1 MAGNFLKQVSLFLA
15 YGKEEFCAWLAK
27 FFGEKTKANFS
38 EESSNALHYMIEI
51 LCENLTQ
58 DQADTYGLV
67 LDAYGLPYFSRR
79 SGGNWEIWVDEAIHD
94 RALELIEKYIEEN
107 QHISISDAL
116 ETETHQRTFTGI
128 WASLILMACS
138 ITVNMSGSVDRI
150 VREYG
155 ASAYDILNGEIYR
168 TVTALMLHASYPHL
182 AGNMAGIAIFGTA
195 VCNITGAGVG
205 WLMILLTGILGN
217 LANAALF
224 RYGHISIGASTAVFG
239 AVGILAAYQLNRKIK
254 IAGQRMKAWL
264 PLAGG
269 LALLGLLGS
278 SKHSD
283 LTAHLFGFI
292 AGICLGLLY
301 AQYLCY
307 LLRKTHQIYCMS
319 VTIATVVLSWSRAI
333 FPAKP

>member
-1 MAGNFLKQVSLFLA
+1 
-15 YGKEEFCAWLAK
+15 
-27 FFGEKTKANFS
+27 
-38 EESSNALHYMIEI
+38 MIEI

-67 LDAYGLPYFSRR
+67 LDAYRLSYSTRR
-79 SGGNWEIWVDEAIHD
+79 AGGNWEIWVDETIHD
-94 RALELIEKYIEEN
+94 RALELIEQYIAEN
-107 QHISISDAL
+107 QNLAVLDVT
-116 ETETHQRTFTGI
+116 ETETHQKTYTGI

-138 ITVNMSGSVDRI
+138 IAVNMSGSVDKI

-155 ASAYDILNGEIYR
+155 ASAYDILHGEIYR

-224 RYGHISIGASTAVFG
+224 RYDHISIGASTAVFG
-239 AVGILAAYQLNRKIK
+239 AVGILTAYQLSRKIK

-264 PLAGG
+264 PFAGG

-301 AQYLCY
+301 ALYLY
-307 LLRKTHQIYCMS
+307 YVLEKRHQAYCMGA
-319 VTIATVVLSWSRAI
+319 TIGMVVLSWYRILFS
-333 FPAKP
+333 AKP

>member
-1 MAGNFLKQVSLFLA
+1 
-15 YGKEEFCAWLAK
+15 
-27 FFGEKTKANFS
+27 
-38 EESSNALHYMIEI
+38 MIEI

-67 LDAYGLPYFSRR
+67 LDAYGLPYSARR

-239 AVGILAAYQLNRKIK
+239 AVGILAAYQLTRKIK
-254 IAGQRMKAWL
+254 ISGQRMKAWL

-278 SKHSD
+278 SEHSD

-301 AQYLCY
+301 ALYFCY
-307 LLRKTHQIYCMS
+307 VLEKRHQIYCMG
-319 VTIATVVLSWSRAI
+319 VTIGMAVLSWYRVL

>member
-1 MAGNFLKQVSLFLA
+1 
-15 YGKEEFCAWLAK
+15 
-27 FFGEKTKANFS
+27 
-38 EESSNALHYMIEI
+38 MIEI

-67 LDAYGLPYFSRR
+67 LDAYGLTYSIRR
-79 SGGNWEIWVDEAIHD
+79 SGSNWEIWVDTTIHD
-94 RALELIEKYIEEN
+94 RALELIEQYIEEN
-107 QHISISDAL
+107 AHISLSDAQ
-116 ETETHQRTFTGI
+116 ETDTHQRTFTGI
-128 WASLILMACS
+128 WVSLILMACS
-138 ITVNMSGSVDRI
+138 IVVNMSGNVDTV

-155 ASAYDILNGEIYR
+155 ASAYDILHGEIYR

-195 VCNITGAGVG
+195 VCNVTGAGVG
-205 WLMILLTGILGN
+205 WLMILLTGIFGN

-224 RYGHISIGASTAVFG
+224 RLGHISIGASTAVFG
-239 AVGILAAYQLNRKIK
+239 AIGILAAYQLTRKIK
-254 IAGQRMKAWL
+254 ISGQRMKAWL

-278 SKHSD
+278 SEHSD

-301 AQYLCY
+301 ALYFCY
-307 LLRKTHQIYCMS
+307 VLERRHQIYCMGA
-319 VTIATVVLSWSRAI
+319 TIGMVVLSWYRVL

>member
-1 MAGNFLKQVSLFLA
+1 MN
-15 YGKEEFCAWLAK
+15 
-27 FFGEKTKANFS
+27 
-38 EESSNALHYMIEI
+38 EI

-58 DQADTYGLV
+58 DQVDTYGLV
-67 LDAYGLPYFSRR
+67 LDAYGIPYSTIR
-79 SGGNWEIWVDEAIHD
+79 SGSGWKILVDETIHD
-94 RALELIEKYIEEN
+94 RARDLIEQYVVEN
-107 QHISISDAL
+107 QDSLLPDSRK
-116 ETETHQRTFTGI
+116 TETYQRTFTGI
-128 WASLILMACS
+128 WVSLILMACS
-138 ITVNMSGSVDRI
+138 IAVNMSGSVDKI

-155 ASAYDILNGEIYR
+155 ASAYYILNGEIYR
-168 TVTALMLHASYPHL
+168 TVTALRLHASYPHL
-182 AGNMAGIAIFGTA
+182 AGNMVGIAIFGTA

-239 AVGILAAYQLNRKIK
+239 AVGILAAYQLSRKMK

-278 SKHSD
+278 SKHAD

-292 AGICLGLLY
+292 AGIFLGLIY
-301 AQYLCY
+301 DMYLCY
-307 LLRKTHQIYCMS
+307 LLGKKHQIYCMGL
-319 VTIATVVLSWSRAI
+319 TIGTVVLSWSRAL
-333 FPAKP
+333 FFAKS

>member
-1 MAGNFLKQVSLFLA
+1 
-15 YGKEEFCAWLAK
+15 
-27 FFGEKTKANFS
+27 
-38 EESSNALHYMIEI
+38 MIEI

-58 DQADTYGLV
+58 DMADTYGLV
-67 LDAYGLPYFSRR
+67 LEAYGLPYSTKRYGR
-79 SGGNWEIWVDEAIHD
+79 NWEIWVDETIHD
-94 RALELIEKYIEEN
+94 RALELIEQYIEEN
-107 QHISISDAL
+107 PHISLSDAQ
-116 ETETHQRTFTGI
+116 ETEAHQRTFTGI

-138 ITVNMSGSVDRI
+138 IVLNMSGSVDTV

-195 VCNITGAGVG
+195 VCNVTGAGVG
-205 WLMILLTGILGN
+205 WLMILLTGIFGN

-224 RYGHISIGASTAVFG
+224 QYGHISIGASTAVFG
-239 AVGILAAYQLNRKIK
+239 AIGILAAYQLTRKIK

-264 PLAGG
+264 PFAGG

-278 SKHSD
+278 SEHSD

-292 AGICLGLLY
+292 AGFCLGLLY
-301 AQYLCY
+301 ALYLCY
-307 LLRKTHQIYCMS
+307 LLEKKHQICCMGA
-319 VTIATVVLSWSRAI
+319 TIGMVVISWYRVL